1 MAAMFSEK
9 AAMFL
14 PGIKRKPVVVCFY
27 IGLIVTYDLAAPVS
41 AWKQT
46 WTPNSV
52 VANEGRHDFEP
63 CREKTCLGGWVGKL

>member
-1 MAAMFSEK
+1 MFSEK

-27 IGLIVTYDLAAPVS
+27 IGLIVTYDLAAPVL

-52 VANEGRHDFEP
+52 VGNEG
-63 CREKTCLGGWVGKL
+63 KLNLSLVTRKLFFGVSNEV